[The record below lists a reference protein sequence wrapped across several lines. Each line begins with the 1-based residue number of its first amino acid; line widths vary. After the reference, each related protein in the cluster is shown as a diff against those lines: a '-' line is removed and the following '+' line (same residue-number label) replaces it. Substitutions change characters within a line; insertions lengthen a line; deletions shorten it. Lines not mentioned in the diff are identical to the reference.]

1 MGKTNSAISAAL
13 WSLVDKFSTQ
23 GVSFVISI
31 ILARL
36 LTPTDYGIVGLMS
49 IFLVI
54 SNVFIDAGFG
64 NAIIRKTDRTETD
77 LSTAFFFNITI
88 SCFIYIILW
97 FLAPYISLF
106 FNEPLLIPLVRIAS
120 LNLVLGS
127 LCIVHQALL
136 TVDLRIKEQTYIA
149 LISQIP
155 AGIIAIFCA
164 YKGLGV
170 YSLAIQALIASLIKC
185 LTIWYVA
192 KWFPQKKV
200 SKASFRYLMGFGS
213 KLVCANVIGVTFD
226 KIYSVL
232 IGKFIGKAELGFYT
246 KAEALDSQVFSV
258 SNGMVQRIALPILS
272 KCQSDKVL
280 LKNRFREIMRLLVM
294 VNVLIAAFIFVEA
307 KPIILFLWTE
317 KWLQTADI
325 LSVLALANIWIPIG
339 SLSLVLLQV
348 VNRTDMVLKL
358 EFPKKVIYICIIWIG
373 FQFGVV
379 GLSIGFVLINMVAAF
394 INMYVT
400 KGILQYSYI
409 SQVVDIFKYVMY
421 ASFSIIITLI
431 FNYNLSVL
439 VLDII
444 IHFLQIAFIYIV
456 ILLLVRDMIA
466 LKYLRKIKNKLIELF
481 KYEK

>member
-1 MGKTNSAISAAL
+1 MGSKNSAIGAAF

-23 GVSFVISI
+23 AVSFIISI

-64 NAIIRKTDRTETD
+64 NAIIRKTDRTAAD
-77 LSTAFFFNITI
+77 LSTAFYFNISI
-88 SCFIYIILW
+88 SCIIYIILW
-97 FLAPYISLF
+97 FLAPCISTF
-106 FNEPLLIPLVRIAS
+106 FNEPLLVPLVRIAS
-120 LNLVLGS
+120 FNLVLGS

-170 YSLAIQALIASLIKC
+170 YSLAIQALIASLVKC
-185 LTIWYVA
+185 LAFWYVA
-192 KWFPQKKV
+192 KWAPHRVF
-200 SKASFRYLMGFGS
+200 SKDSFRYLMGFGS
-213 KLVCANVIGVTFD
+213 KLVCANVIGVAFD

-232 IGKFIGKAELGFYT
+232 IGKFIGKAPLGYFT
-246 KAEALDSQVFSV
+246 KAEALDNQVFSV

-272 KCQSDKVL
+272 KSQSDKIL
-280 LKNRFREIMRLLVM
+280 LKERFREIMRLLVM

-307 KPIILFLWTE
+307 KSIIVFLWTE

-325 LSVLALANIWIPIG
+325 LSILALANIWIPIG

-348 VNRTDMVLKL
+348 VNRTDIVLKL
-358 EFPKKVIYICIIWIG
+358 EFPKKIIYICIIYVG
-373 FQFGVV
+373 FQFGVL

-400 KGILQYSYI
+400 KDILQYSYI
-409 SQVVDIFKYVMY
+409 SQIIDIFKYIIY
-421 ASFSIIITLI
+421 ASISTLVTLFFS
-431 FNYNLSVL
+431 YNISIL
-439 VLDII
+439 VLDIL
-444 IHFLQIAFIYIV
+444 IHLLQITSVYIL
-456 ILLLVRDMIA
+456 ILLFARDEIA
-466 LKYLRKIKNKLIELF
+466 LKYLKKIKSKLINSI
-481 KYEK
+481 